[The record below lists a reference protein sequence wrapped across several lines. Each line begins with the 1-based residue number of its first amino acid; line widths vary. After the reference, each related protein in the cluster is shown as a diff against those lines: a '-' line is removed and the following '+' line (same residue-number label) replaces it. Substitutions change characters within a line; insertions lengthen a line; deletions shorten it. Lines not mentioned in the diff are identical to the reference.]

1 MKERG
6 DVDDLPPSNWHLKK
20 KPVLEVEDATFE
32 SGPVGMIGIT
42 GGVSY
47 FDNMVVVESVADIDR
62 LRPVSLVANWQQL
75 GGLSK
80 SYPNFII

>member
-62 LRPVSLVANWQQL
+62 LRPVSPRSNLAATWGSIKIL
-75 GGLSK
+75 
-80 SYPNFII
+80 P